1 MAATT
6 GYGSELSDGFVSNA
20 TTYDAPETETPPRTV
35 LSLNFTSSCVLP
47 PGSCGSGAG
56 TEIASDLAVHLN
68 LQEPVGIVLKLPLTC
83 ELRCRVCVS
92 KLRESQGISQGTFG

>member
-1 MAATT
+1 M
-6 GYGSELSDGFVSNA
+6 
-20 TTYDAPETETPPRTV
+20 

-47 PGSCGSGAG
+47 PGFCGSGAG

-92 KLRESQGISQGTFG
+92 KLSLLYLHVQCRVEGGH